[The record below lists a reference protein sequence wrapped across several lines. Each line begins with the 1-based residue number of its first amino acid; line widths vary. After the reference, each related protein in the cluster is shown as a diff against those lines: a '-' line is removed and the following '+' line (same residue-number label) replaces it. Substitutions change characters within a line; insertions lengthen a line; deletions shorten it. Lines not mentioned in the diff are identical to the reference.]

1 MNAVRPPAVAG
12 SFYPAQ
18 QAALR
23 AEVDRHL
30 APALPTPGA
39 DTQALPPKI
48 LVVPHAGYVYS
59 GSTAARAYALLAPV
73 AARIRR
79 VVLLGPAHRA
89 RVQGLAAPTVAA
101 FDTPLGPVRID
112 HEGMAPLR
120 ALPQV
125 VFDDA
130 PHAPEYSLEVQ
141 LPFLQAVLG
150 EGFALIPLAVGDAPP
165 EAVAGVLDALWGSDE
180 TLIVISTDLSHF
192 HTYDEANRLDRETA
206 GRILRLDTDIHPL
219 RACGARPLN
228 GALLAARR
236 RAMSPALVHICNSG
250 DTVGNRDRVVGYGSF
265 AIRPGAGGGAGSGAA
280 GSSGDTFDAPPSLLP
295 TLTAAWAQAAPAA
308 PAGAADLGTALL
320 LRARNTI
327 AQRLGLPGLPEPSHP
342 ALQQR
347 GATFVTLHDAQHRL
361 RGCIGRLEPVTS
373 LDTDV
378 RHNAEQAAFADPRFR
393 PVQREEWA
401 SLRLEVSVLGACE
414 HLPAA
419 PTQAQALQAIAP
431 GTHGVIF
438 EWRGHRSTFL
448 PQVWEQLPAPEAFMA
463 ALKRKAGLAEDFWAD
478 DVKLSRYR
486 VSKHDGGPIAELA
499 AITAP
504 AAPAPAP
511 APAVLHFGSVLGGGF
526 SYATPPG
533 GRPR

>member
-1 MNAVRPPAVAG
+1 MSRMNAARPPAVAG

-18 QAALR
+18 QAVLR

-30 APALPTPGA
+30 APALAAIRQA
-39 DTQALPPKI
+39 DEHAAPPKI

-59 GSTAARAYALLAPV
+59 GSTAAHAYALLAPV
-73 AARIRR
+73 ATRIRR

-89 RVQGLAAPTVAA
+89 RVQGLAAPTVAV

-120 ALPQV
+120 ALPHV

-150 EGFALIPLAVGDAPP
+150 GGFTLIPLAVGDAPP
-165 EAVAGVLDALWGSDE
+165 EAVAGVLDALWGGDE

-192 HTYDEANRLDRETA
+192 HTYDEAGRLDRETA

-236 RAMSPALVHICNSG
+236 RAMSPALVHLCNSG
-250 DTVGNRDRVVGYGSF
+250 DTAGHRDRVVGYGSF
-265 AIRPGAGGGAGSGAA
+265 AIRQSPAGSA
-280 GSSGDTFDAPPSLLP
+280 
-295 TLTAAWAQAAPAA
+295 
-308 PAGAADLGTALL
+308 AGAADLGTALL

-393 PVQREEWA
+393 PVQREEWG

-414 HLPAA
+414 PLPAA

-478 DVKLSRYR
+478 DIKLSRYR

-504 AAPAPAP
+504 ANSAPAPAP
-511 APAVLHFGSVLGGGF
+511 AALHFGSVLGGGF